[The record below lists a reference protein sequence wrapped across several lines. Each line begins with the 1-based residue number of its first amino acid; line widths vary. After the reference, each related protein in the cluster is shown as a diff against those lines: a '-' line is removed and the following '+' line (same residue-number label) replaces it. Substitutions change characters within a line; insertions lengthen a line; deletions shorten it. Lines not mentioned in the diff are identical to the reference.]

1 MHSHLFYGSHVF
13 SVGSKFVLKLKRN
26 ISSAGFDTFHVL
38 IERRPSTAPNSPQ
51 TPAKIGVTE
60 SSAPSSSSAIKDSCG
75 PNKIGLQTGPASPRP
90 LISAPDAASQSPYG
104 SESKRRALTHEPS
117 ASSLDATVI
126 SMQSLIMPSTTHNA
140 DAAAVQT
147 VASVQVTQ
155 ISLSESVRLCSSDS
169 RTHAD
174 ILAQDHPDD
183 DSVGARIPDIQVP
196 LDPNVE
202 ILGVSDQRAPLQAAC
217 HRKLQFGADAHE
229 SPPAALSPPITRDCS
244 TANEDG
250 SSSSKPPFASPS
262 ASEFV
267 EFEEAA
273 VAAAAAHEHQR
284 VANWVS
290 LQAREISETDLPLT
304 AENHEALQQRLQEQK
319 LWGMVNST
327 ILSDLM
333 QSLGAKSIFYP

>member
-1 MHSHLFYGSHVF
+1 MHSRLFDGSHVF

-90 LISAPDAASQSPYG
+90 SISTPDAASQCRYG
-104 SESKRRALTHEPS
+104 SESKRGALAPEPS
-117 ASSLDATVI
+117 ASASDATVM
-126 SMQSLIMPSTTHNA
+126 SVQSPIMPSTTHNA
-140 DAAAVQT
+140 DAAAVQAI
-147 VASVQVTQ
+147 ASVQVTQ
-155 ISLSESVRLCSSDS
+155 ISLSESDS
-169 RTHAD
+169 RTHAEK
-174 ILAQDHPDD
+174 IAQDHPDN
-183 DSVGARIPDIQVP
+183 DSVSARILNIQAP
-196 LDPNVE
+196 SDPNVE
-202 ILGVSDQRAPLQAAC
+202 ILGASDERAPLHAAC
-217 HRKLQFGADAHE
+217 HRKLQFGAGAHE
-229 SPPAALSPPITRDCS
+229 LPSSAQSDFS

-250 SSSSKPPFASPS
+250 SSSSKPPFSSPS
-262 ASEFV
+262 ASQFV

-284 VANWVS
+284 VAHWVS

-304 AENHEALQQRLQEQK
+304 AENHEALQQKLQEQK